1 MTKLLLTGC
10 IKQDN
15 DITWRT
21 SNSLLER
28 VSLEDSIGHLFAV
41 DIEFDCN
48 NASTK
53 QRDYNDIYP
62 SIKEKQTVID
72 PRERSV
78 YQLLEQCPETE
89 KGNSRAYRTTKK
101 ALSTLFKKRFFPM
114 YLEHLA
120 FVINRGRVACNENLF
135 ALYLRT
141 RSI

>member
-89 KGNSRAYRTTKK
+89 KGNSRTYRTTKK

-114 YLEHLA
+114 YLEYLA
-120 FVINRGRVACNENLF
+120 FVINREGTV
-135 ALYLRT
+135 
-141 RSI
+141 